1 MRTLLLEGNQL
12 TDLPP
17 QLGRLRHLTGLNIAH
32 NPLVTPPRHIIDK
45 GTKVLLCHICSIAVV
60 TNSSHMCSQA
70 VLKYLQECLSEAEEG
85 EQQHSSDSTAPQGLS
100 KQTVPLH
107 PIDNRFSLV
116 ASTVI
121 ILLLF
126 IVNSLVVYL

>member
-1 MRTLLLEGNQL
+1 MT
-12 TDLPP
+12 
-17 QLGRLRHLTGLNIAH
+17 
-32 NPLVTPPRHIIDK
+32 NPSCIW
-45 GTKVLLCHICSIAVV
+45 
-60 TNSSHMCSQA
+60 SQA

-116 ASTVI
+116 ASMVI
-121 ILLLF
+121 ILFL
-126 IVNSLVVYL
+126 